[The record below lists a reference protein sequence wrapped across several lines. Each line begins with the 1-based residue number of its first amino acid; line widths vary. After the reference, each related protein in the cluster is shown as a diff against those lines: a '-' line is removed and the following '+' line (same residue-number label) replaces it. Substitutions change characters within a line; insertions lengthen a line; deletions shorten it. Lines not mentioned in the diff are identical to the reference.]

1 MIIRTYQRRSRG
13 HGNGI
18 GDSAYS
24 TGDDGGY
31 LRDSSSQDPPWSSS
45 QESPFLT
52 NPSSQDSACWS
63 QVDFASAPDT
73 YHSKK
78 QGVESSFNHG
88 AATSSRHKSN
98 SQPLTKR
105 DEEAC
110 FIGQKKRDES
120 SILHDKLS
128 MKRSKSEIEN
138 FGMEAEMGNPRLD
151 WVENFGSRYGPLAP
165 PTSTL
170 MEAQESG
177 EMMEHFDEANFAMD
191 GLKPGQ
197 PLRVQRASM
206 SSILSLCGS
215 LQQRRL
221 LRSHGLAR
229 PLLDAVVTLPVHDP
243 SLALAAAAVL
253 FFLAMDGQD
262 EELLGSAIC
271 IRFLLKL
278 LSSEYQAHVAENTST
293 FGMKLASL
301 SSKLTRQ
308 KVNASSTGLD
318 QGGTSVIAKV
328 KALFASLKERSTGEG
343 MQDAEQEQFSGDEL
357 SSKWLALLTLEKAC
371 LSTVVLEDT
380 AGTVKK
386 AGGQFKETLREL
398 GGLNAISDL
407 AADCLLN
414 LKELLENGDSKPDSR
429 LAALQKCEQSG
440 GVSMLLR
447 CLRVMENVTFL
458 SEDNQKHLLD
468 LKLVKGRTQSP
479 NSFIAL
485 VLSAI
490 KVCYELMHTFKKGRD
505 VPGSIGG
512 QRQTLYIACEEKEP
526 STVPEQTRL
535 QAKIAQDDMSKDSKA
550 CQVVSYKSGELN
562 LQVSSSRSFPST
574 SGKHEPAVKV
584 SMQQNKHVS
593 EKTVLYEFHGVAKV
607 LGYQKNKKK
616 SVAGLSAL
624 SASIK
629 NSISMVDSSEPI
641 DLEGMSKS
649 FRFAQ
654 QLGSKSN
661 RSRKN
666 SEDMDFE
673 DSQDPFAFD
682 EDLDFGAKKQN
693 KRTGKRRK
701 PEKFISTKIV
711 REPPGEKFMKGLSR
725 ELRGAETRSQSN
737 GAVVGQE
744 PTDFLDDT
752 ERSQYAPFAE
762 CLLSAV
768 KVLMNLTNNNPD
780 GCRQV
785 AACGGLDTMA
795 TLVLGYC
802 DKQKKSSE
810 LQKENVSAERVCFE
824 EDLDL
829 LVAVLGVLVNLIEK
843 DDHIRARLAS
853 LNIPAST
860 SPTSKNSQGPYRR
873 DMISLLC
880 LLFLSKQGAGEAA
893 EAKEGKIQLE
903 VSCCFCH
910 G

>member
-584 SMQQNKHVS
+584 SMQQNKH
-593 EKTVLYEFHGVAKV
+593 
-607 LGYQKNKKK
+607 
-616 SVAGLSAL
+616 
-624 SASIK
+624 
-629 NSISMVDSSEPI
+629 
-641 DLEGMSKS
+641 
-649 FRFAQ
+649 
-654 QLGSKSN
+654 LGSKSN

-903 VSCCFCH
+903 ALVLDRIKAHTIADSVYRF
-910 G
+910 